1 MKIVAAIVLVSLFL
15 FSNSFSNS
23 SLPNCKGKDYSN
35 WTNCYGEFTDQYDE
49 KFKYTYKG
57 EFGKV
62 PGKWEGLGI
71 YFLIDKNG
79 KEVVRYEGQVSNG
92 REFGFGVYTES
103 DGLKQ
108 ITQKDKNGIGFSK
121 TYYPEGDI
129 YIGQTKRGTRHGKGV
144 QTTKGKKKIEIYAM
158 FENDQLT
165 TNIPI
170 EQVADFEEE
179 VLVFEARLKA
189 LEECKSY
196 GIKITSNEFNKC
208 SEKQL
213 KFYTKELNDERLAKI
228 SKFNAKSMKG
238 KTQLFKDEDGDLSE
252 CISYTS
258 TGACA
263 HKIPYVIKTKKY
275 ANNKF
280 DANKLIELGI
290 ILLGGTNDT
299 YNNSEARLFYD
310 SMSGKMLEC
319 AGQVTNGKCFN
330 FKPYNMNSY
339 TYDTLFFNP
348 QTGSMQKCAQQVL
361 GKCNSFRPQPSLVNK
376 DQLFYDSRTR
386 SMRTCLN
393 STMQGKCLAFGMSPS
408 HRNLN
413 QNTGTYIVDSP
424 INPYFKKV
432 PRTNTQLM
440 TLGLNMLSG
449 GCTLGLNC

>member
-158 FENDQLT
+158 FENDH
-165 TNIPI
+165 
-170 EQVADFEEE
+170 
-179 VLVFEARLKA
+179 
-189 LEECKSY
+189 
-196 GIKITSNEFNKC
+196 G
-208 SEKQL
+208 
-213 KFYTKELNDERLAKI
+213 
-228 SKFNAKSMKG
+228 
-238 KTQLFKDEDGDLSE
+238 
-252 CISYTS
+252 
-258 TGACA
+258 
-263 HKIPYVIKTKKY
+263 
-275 ANNKF
+275 
-280 DANKLIELGI
+280 IELI
-290 ILLGGTNDT
+290 ISTTRRSANDV
-299 YNNSEARLFYD
+299 LFIII
-310 SMSGKMLEC
+310 
-319 AGQVTNGKCFN
+319 
-330 FKPYNMNSY
+330 
-339 TYDTLFFNP
+339 
-348 QTGSMQKCAQQVL
+348 QVL
-361 GKCNSFRPQPSLVNK
+361 TFGLHFLQQSFVETIHLLRISFFAP
-376 DQLFYDSRTR
+376 FR
-386 SMRTCLN
+386 
-393 STMQGKCLAFGMSPS
+393 
-408 HRNLN
+408 
-413 QNTGTYIVDSP
+413 I
-424 INPYFKKV
+424 I
-432 PRTNTQLM
+432 
-440 TLGLNMLSG
+440 
-449 GCTLGLNC
+449 